1 MPILSN
7 AFARF
12 RAQHCAKESLSALPR
27 EGPIRP
33 QASIRHFYWILI
45 APACAWRSLVLFHWT
60 ARPSKARGCG
70 CVGVRVRPFVA
81 CRYRV
86 VSWMWCAASKGVVP
100 LPFFGIGHSG
110 RHGCAVGRLQLSPV
124 SATSSVHTVFVT
136 DCGGAH
142 DLMAEVIAYSFVR
155 AKQVKAWP
163 P

>member
-12 RAQHCAKESLSALPR
+12 HAQHCAKESLSALPR

-33 QASIRHFYWILI
+33 QATATFYIFYLILI
-45 APACAWRSLVLFHWT
+45 APACARRSHTGTVPLN
-60 ARPSKARGCG
+60 RPTLQGAWMRLRWSPL
-70 CVGVRVRPFVA
+70 RPFVT
-81 CRYRV
+81 CGYSV
-86 VSWMWCAASKGVVP
+86 VSWMWCAAAKALVP
-100 LPFFGIGHSG
+100 LRSFGIGA
-110 RHGCAVGRLQLSPV
+110 GCLRRWLQLSPV

-155 AKQVKAWP
+155 SNQVRAWP